1 MSQNIMKMKSSK
13 FNFTFMS
20 LLTAKFVKSICI
32 WARIYFVFLKTSLN
46 KLEIL
51 LIQNIDSMK
60 GQEKQLPN
68 KPNFSPFLQLIC
80 SNFGLKQCEKPQIYQ
95 NYQIN

>member
-1 MSQNIMKMKSSK
+1 MKMKSSK

-60 GQEKQLPN
+60 G
-68 KPNFSPFLQLIC
+68 
-80 SNFGLKQCEKPQIYQ
+80 
-95 NYQIN
+95 